1 MGGTRR
7 SEVAYDQRFS
17 LIAKRFR
24 EDSEQVTRA
33 PLPKRWVDLILHL
46 DEQERQTRAG
56 SPAAAEPGVVEAKF
70 VVRKQEEMLREL
82 TRTEEPTEEAR
93 ALLEDLRRQVARAV
107 AERD

>member
-46 DEQERQTRAG
+46 DEQERKTRAG
-56 SPAAAEPGVVEAKF
+56 SPTSGQSLESSKLN
-70 VVRKQEEMLREL
+70 LRSASKK
-82 TRTEEPTEEAR
+82 RCC
-93 ALLEDLRRQVARAV
+93 VS
-107 AERD
+107 